1 MKYFPNSESLST
13 KPEEKET
20 LLTVNKHQ
28 TRKYVVDIWGNPLKD
43 HKNRK
48 KSSPL
53 YSQANTPH
61 YIHVFK
67 INNN

>member
-1 MKYFPNSESLST
+1 MEYFSNSENLST

-20 LLTVNKHQ
+20 VLILNKHQ
-28 TRKYVVDIWGNPLKD
+28 TRKYVVDNPLKD

-48 KSSPL
+48 KSSSL
-53 YSQANTPH
+53 YSQADTPH

-67 INNN
+67 INSN